1 MLDPKA
7 LQQLVEQQIKQDVDQ
22 AIGQLMTDAWL
33 KKIETESVKFIQ
45 DRIVA
50 KFANSEAMPE
60 LVEAVKSSVK
70 ELFQTGQIPGLGQYV
85 DYDYI
90 KQAVN
95 DSSQAVIQTA
105 INELSLDTQWLE
117 KIEKLVNQQAA
128 HRVTAGLSSLDL
140 GAIVR
145 SSVDNA
151 IDSLRAQIFQGI
163 NSTAE
168 SVELTVMDQHVVVE
182 NNFTARNISAV
193 DSLTVKDLVVKG
205 SVNVDNHSWQALS
218 DSISQKTLEQLTNE
232 WKSTLVDQVKQS
244 IKQQGIDFSDV
255 SIDGNPLVQQG
266 KLSASVIE
274 SSLRSVGTLQSLTV
288 AGTANLNE
296 TLAVHKNRVGINTE
310 APDMALS
317 LWDEEVA
324 ISVGKIKNQTGY
336 IGTTRKQGIAIGV
349 NRTAAVEIDENGLTA
364 VKKIQIGQHRISH
377 GTEVP
382 NYSGTRGDIV
392 FNANPSLDDSV
403 FAWQCLG
410 GFKWKVIR
418 AVQ

>member
-22 AIGQLMTDAWL
+22 AIRQLMTEAWL
-33 KKIETESVKFIQ
+33 KKIESDSVRFIQ

-105 INELSLDTQWLE
+105 INELSLDPQWLE

-128 HRVTAGLSSLDL
+128 HRVAAGLSSVDL
-140 GAIVR
+140 GSIVR
-145 SSVDNA
+145 SSVDSAVN
-151 IDSLRAQIFQGI
+151 SLKVQIFHGI
-163 NSTAE
+163 SSTAE
-168 SVELTVMDQHVVVE
+168 AVELTVMDQHVVVE
-182 NNFTARNISAV
+182 NNFTARSISAV
-193 DSLTVKDLVVKG
+193 DSITVKDLVVKG
-205 SVNVDNHSWQALS
+205 SVNVDNRAWQTLA
-218 DSISQKTLEQLTNE
+218 DSISQRTLEQLNDE

-244 IKQQGIDFSDV
+244 IKQQGIDFSDISV
-255 SIDGNPLVQQG
+255 GGVPLVKQG
-266 KLSASVIE
+266 KLSSSVTE
-274 SSLRSVGTLQSLTV
+274 SSLKSVGALQSLTV
-288 AGTANLNE
+288 SGTANLNE
-296 TLAVHKNRVGINTE
+296 TLAVHKKRVGINTE
-310 APDMALS
+310 EPDMALS

-364 VKKIQIGQHRISH
+364 VKKIQVGQHRISH

-392 FNANPSLDDSV
+392 FNANASVDDSV

>member
-22 AIGQLMTDAWL
+22 AIRQLMTEAWL
-33 KKIETESVKFIQ
+33 KKIESDSVRFIQ

-105 INELSLDTQWLE
+105 INELSLDPQWLE

-128 HRVTAGLSSLDL
+128 HRVAAGLSSVDL
-140 GAIVR
+140 GSIVR
-145 SSVDNA
+145 GSVDSAVN
-151 IDSLRAQIFQGI
+151 SLKVQIFHGI
-163 NSTAE
+163 SSTAE
-168 SVELTVMDQHVVVE
+168 AVELTVMDQHVVVE
-182 NNFTARNISAV
+182 NNFTARSISAV
-193 DSLTVKDLVVKG
+193 DSITVKDLVVKG
-205 SVNVDNHSWQALS
+205 SVNVDNRAWQTLA
-218 DSISQKTLEQLTNE
+218 DSISQRTLEQLNDE
-232 WKSTLVDQVKQS
+232 WKSTLVDQVKES

-255 SIDGNPLVQQG
+255 LVGGVPLVKQG
-266 KLSASVIE
+266 KLSSSVTE
-274 SSLRSVGTLQSLTV
+274 SSLKSVGALQSLTV
-288 AGTANLNE
+288 SGTANLNE
-296 TLAVHKNRVGINTE
+296 TLAVHKKRVGINTE
-310 APDMALS
+310 EPDMALS

-336 IGTTRKQGIAIGV
+336 IGTTRKQGISIGV

-364 VKKIQIGQHRISH
+364 VKKIQVGQHRISH

-392 FNANPSLDDSV
+392 FNANASVDDSV